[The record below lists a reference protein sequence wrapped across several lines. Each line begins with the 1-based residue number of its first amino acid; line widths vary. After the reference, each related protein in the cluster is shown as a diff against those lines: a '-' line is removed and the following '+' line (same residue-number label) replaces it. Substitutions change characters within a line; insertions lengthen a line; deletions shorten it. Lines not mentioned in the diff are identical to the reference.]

1 MGLSTDALKL
11 FFEDSG
17 KDFRLSSL
25 SSDKSSSSLSKF
37 LNSASKGVSLN
48 HVVFMT
54 GDSQN

>member
-37 LNSASKGVSLN
+37 LNSASKGVSLKIELS
-48 HVVFMT
+48 VFC
-54 GDSQN
+54 